1 MNQRRRATIGLFSV
15 TLLWGGTFVWMKL
28 ALNAAAGDIDEHGT
42 TAVVGIMVSFRFL
55 LAALSLLLLSSRA
68 RAALFCKEDW
78 YGGAIL
84 GTLMLFGY
92 GIQMVGLESVTP
104 SVSAFLTSLYVVF
117 TAIIG
122 SKFAKHK
129 LSRTMIM
136 GALLATFGAGFIDGL
151 PHIVWGWGEILTIIS
166 AIFFALHILATDNIT
181 KKLDPIKISTTS
193 FTFVGIG
200 AGSIGL
206 LSAGEIS
213 VASVITTNGVFSQ
226 LLLLGF
232 FGTLVCLLLLNIYQK
247 QFHPTHAAIIYA
259 FEPLWATIYALGLD
273 LVEMSY
279 WLLIG
284 GSAVLL
290 GNIIVEI
297 DSHHRDEEEE

>member
-1 MNQRRRATIGLFSV
+1 MNQRRRATIGLFGV

-28 ALNAAAGDIDEHGT
+28 ALNAATVEIAEHGT
-42 TAVVGIMVSFRFL
+42 TAVVGMMVSFRFL
-55 LAALSLLLLSSRA
+55 LASLSLLLVSSRA
-68 RAALFCKEDW
+68 RAALFSKEDW
-78 YGGAIL
+78 QGGAIL

-92 GIQMVGLESVTP
+92 GIQMVGLETVTP

-129 LSRTMIM
+129 LSRVMVM
-136 GALLATFGAGFIDGL
+136 GALLATFGAGFIDGM

-166 AIFFALHILATDNIT
+166 ALFFALHILATDNVT
-181 KKLDPIKISTTS
+181 KRLDPIKISTTS
-193 FTFVGIG
+193 FTFVALG
-200 AGSIGL
+200 AGIIGF
-206 LSAGEIS
+206 LSAGEVS
-213 VASVITTNGVFSQ
+213 VASVITTKGVFNQ

-232 FGTLVCLLLLNIYQK
+232 LGTLVCLLLLNIYQK
-247 QFHPTHAAIIYA
+247 HFHPTHAAIIYA

-284 GSAVLL
+284 GSAVLF

-297 DSHHRDEEEE
+297 DSHHQEEEEE